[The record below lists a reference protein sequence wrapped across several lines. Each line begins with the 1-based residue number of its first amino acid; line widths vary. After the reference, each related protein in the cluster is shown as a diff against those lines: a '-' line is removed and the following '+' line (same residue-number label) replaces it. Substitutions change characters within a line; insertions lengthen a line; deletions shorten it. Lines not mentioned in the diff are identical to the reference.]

1 MSKKLTLSKTVSEKV
16 KTPANLEAKWDQDQ
30 REMVARE
37 AYLSAEKR
45 GFNGGDPVQDWLEAE
60 NKVKEMF

>member
-1 MSKKLTLSKTVSEKV
+1 MSKPRSGGVSKSIKAD
-16 KTPANLEAKWDQDQ
+16 KMWAGDQ
-30 REMVARE
+30 REIVARE

-60 NKVKEMF
+60 KKVGEILAMTD